1 MCRARL
7 ACRSPPRERR
17 WRFVFPLDAGMGAT
31 PHSAAKPPSEPIRS
45 GLSRAVMS
53 SWAGGLVADAVDGDQ
68 RRAGPL
74 DEGPQVGVEVSDLAG
89 EPLVAFSTRP

>member
-1 MCRARL
+1 
-7 ACRSPPRERR
+7 
-17 WRFVFPLDAGMGAT
+17 
-31 PHSAAKPPSEPIRS
+31 
-45 GLSRAVMS
+45 MS